1 MEGRLQ
7 NFSTF
12 SQTRAKVLE
21 DRVKKENSAKRSN
34 EARRYAKLLAEF
46 EVTKISELDEEKRTQ
61 FLAALL
67 GETEELETEGNAFGA
82 AVKKAKEEGEDEFEV
97 DGKTYKVEKNEL
109 ETEGN
114 AFGAAVKKAKEE
126 GEDEFEIDGKKYK
139 VEAVTNE
146 SFGAEV
152 NEKAQLM
159 DEETGK
165 IVKLPYKTK
174 DFRGDAITVTGFT
187 EPHKSS
193 SSGRI
198 QTDQGEFFPGV
209 AGCKIV
215 GHKYESTVT
224 DSNEPELNEELN
236 EAIKV
241 GDKRTAKKVVT
252 QLNRIFTKQLPDLQQ
267 LGKVG
272 IYGCVKYFLD
282 YAMTDANFHT
292 EKPKVVKA
300 LRKAAIGNIEIKI
313 PGLGGYH
320 AKISAGRIKEILH
333 QYAGQIS
340 NAAGWSGQG
349 IVEGC
354 GLYLSQFYGDDAT
367 ANAMINAFNSQFEG
381 EAVRVDVAK
390 KTEALNE
397 GRRFVAAVNKAR
409 EAGEETFEF
418 DGKTYKVTKKVNE
431 AEVKSDEDFMEMAK
445 AIYKKA
451 FGDEYD
457 EAKAEEAA
465 KGMLKK
471 ADGDYG
477 AAVGML
483 QSSIG

>member
-1 MEGRLQ
+1 MESKLQ
-7 NFSTF
+7 SFASF
-12 SQTRAKVLE
+12 AETRKKIIE
-21 DRVKKENSAKRSN
+21 DRTREEQSTKRQTESQRFA
-34 EARRYAKLLAEF
+34 ELLAEYG
-46 EVTKISELDEEKRTQ
+46 VTSVNELDEEKRVE
-61 FLAALL
+61 FFSSLV
-67 GETEELETEGNAFGA
+67 GETEDLETEGNKFGA
-82 AVKKAKEEGEDEFEV
+82 AVKKAKEDGEDEFEV
-97 DGKTYKVEKNEL
+97 DGKK
-109 ETEGN
+109 
-114 AFGAAVKKAKEE
+114 F
-126 GEDEFEIDGKKYK
+126 K
-139 VEAVTNE
+139 VEAVTAE

-198 QTDQGEFFPGV
+198 QTDQGEYFPGV

-215 GHKYESTVT
+215 GHKYESTFI
-224 DSNEPELNEELN
+224 DSNENTEINEGIQVE
-236 EAIKV
+236 
-241 GDKRTAKKVVT
+241 GKRTAKKVVT

-267 LGKVG
+267 MGKTG

-292 EKPKVVKA
+292 EKPAVVKTIK
-300 LRKAAIGNIEIKI
+300 KANIGGIEVKL

-320 AKISAGRIKEILH
+320 AKISGGRIKEILH

-354 GLYLSQFYGDDAT
+354 ALYLSQMQGDDAT
-367 ANAMINAFNSQFEG
+367 ATAMINAFNSQFEG
-381 EAVRVDVAK
+381 EAVRVDVTK
-390 KTEALNE
+390 KTKAVNE

-409 EAGEETFEF
+409 ESGEETFEF
-418 DGKTYKVTKKVNE
+418 DGKTYKVTSKKVNE

-445 AIYKKA
+445 TIYKKA

-483 QSSIG
+483 QSSVG

>member
-1 MEGRLQ
+1 MEGKLQ
-7 NFSTF
+7 SFASF
-12 SQTRAKVLE
+12 AETRKKIIE
-21 DRVKKENSAKRSN
+21 DRTREEQSTKRQT
-34 EARRYAKLLAEF
+34 EAQRFSELLAEYG
-46 EVTKISELDEEKRTQ
+46 VTSVNELDEEKRIE
-61 FLAALL
+61 FFSSLI
-67 GETEELETEGNAFGA
+67 GETDDLETEGNAFGA

-97 DGKTYKVEKNEL
+97 DGKKYQV
-109 ETEGN
+109 EGN
-114 AFGAAVKKAKEE
+114 KFGAAVKKAKED
-126 GEDEFEIDGKKYK
+126 GEDEFEVDGKTYK

-146 SFGAEV
+146 SF
-152 NEKAQLM
+152 NIEK
-159 DEETGK
+159 
-165 IVKLPYKTK
+165 KT
-174 DFRGDAITVTGFT
+174 V
-187 EPHKSS
+187 EL
-193 SSGRI
+193 
-198 QTDQGEFFPGV
+198 EFV
-209 AGCKIV
+209 
-215 GHKYESTVT
+215 
-224 DSNEPELNEELN
+224 N

-241 GDKRTAKKVVT
+241 GNKRAAKKVVT

-282 YAMTDANFHT
+282 YALTDANFHT

-300 LRKAAIGNIEIKI
+300 LRKAAIGNIEIKL

-354 GLYLSQFYGDDAT
+354 ALYLSQIHGDDAT
-367 ANAMINAFNSQFEG
+367 ANAMITAFNSQFEG

-390 KTEALNE
+390 KTKALNE
-397 GRRFVAAVNKAR
+397 GRRFVNAVNKAR
-409 EAGEETFEF
+409 EAGEDTFEF
-418 DGKTYKVTKKVNE
+418 DGKTYKVTSKEVNE
-431 AEVKSDEDFMEMAK
+431 AEVKSDKDFMEMAK

-451 FGDEYD
+451 FGDKFD

-477 AAVGML
+477 AAIGML
-483 QSSIG
+483 QSSVG

>member
-1 MEGRLQ
+1 MESKLQ
-7 NFSTF
+7 SFASF
-12 SQTRAKVLE
+12 AETRKKIIE
-21 DRVKKENSAKRSN
+21 DRDREEQSLKRQT
-34 EARRYAKLLAEF
+34 EAQRFSELLAEYG
-46 EVTKISELDEEKRTQ
+46 VTSVNELDEEKRVE
-61 FLAALL
+61 FFSSLI
-67 GETEELETEGNAFGA
+67 GETEDLETEGNKFGA
-82 AVKKAKEEGEDEFEV
+82 AVKKAKEDGEDEFEV
-97 DGKTYKVEKNEL
+97 DGK
-109 ETEGN
+109 
-114 AFGAAVKKAKEE
+114 
-126 GEDEFEIDGKKYK
+126 KYQ
-139 VEAVTNE
+139 VEAVTAE

-236 EAIKV
+236 EAIKLNS
-241 GDKRTAKKVVT
+241 KRAAKKVVT
-252 QLNRIFTKQLPDLQQ
+252 QINRIFTKQLPDLQQ
-267 LGKVG
+267 LDKAG
-272 IYGCVKYFLD
+272 IYGCLKYFID
-282 YAMTDANFHT
+282 YCMEDANFHR
-292 EKPKVVKA
+292 ERYPVLKA
-300 LRKAAIGNIEIKI
+300 IKKAGIKTLEIKL

-320 AKISAGRIKEILH
+320 AKISGARIKEILH
-333 QYAGQIS
+333 QYAPQIS
-340 NAAGWSGQG
+340 NAAGWSGEG
-349 IVEGC
+349 IVEGIA
-354 GLYLSQFYGDDAT
+354 LYLSEYQKDDAT
-367 ANAMINAFNSQFEG
+367 ANAMINAFQAQFEG
-381 EAVRVDVAK
+381 ESVRVDITK
-390 KTEALNE
+390 KTKALNE
-397 GRRFVAAVNKAR
+397 GRRFVNAVNKAR
-409 EAGEETFEF
+409 EAGEDTFEF
-418 DGKTYKVTKKVNE
+418 DGKTYKVTSKKVNE

-451 FGDEYD
+451 FGDKFD
-457 EAKAEEAA
+457 ETKAEEAA

-483 QSSIG
+483 QSSVG

>member
-1 MEGRLQ
+1 MESKLQ
-7 NFSTF
+7 SFSSF
-12 SQTRAKVLE
+12 AETRKKIIE
-21 DRVKKENSAKRSN
+21 DRTREEQSTKRQTESQRFA
-34 EARRYAKLLAEF
+34 ELLAEYG
-46 EVTKISELDEEKRTQ
+46 VTSVNELDEEKRVE
-61 FLAALL
+61 FFSSLV
-67 GETEELETEGNAFGA
+67 GETEDLETEGNKFGA
-82 AVKKAKEEGEDEFEV
+82 AVKKAKEDGEDEFEV
-97 DGKTYKVEKNEL
+97 DGKKYQV
-109 ETEGN
+109 EGN
-114 AFGAAVKKAKEE
+114 KFGAAVKKAKED
-126 GEDEFEIDGKKYK
+126 GEDEFEVDGKKFK
-139 VEAVTNE
+139 VEAVTAE

-198 QTDQGEFFPGV
+198 QTDQGEYFPGV

-215 GHKYESTVT
+215 GHKYESTFI
-224 DSNEPELNEELN
+224 DSNENTEINEGIQVE
-236 EAIKV
+236 
-241 GDKRTAKKVVT
+241 GKRTAKKVVT

-267 LGKVG
+267 MGKTG

-292 EKPKVVKA
+292 ERAAVVKTIK
-300 LRKAAIGNIEIKI
+300 KANIGGIEVKL

-320 AKISAGRIKEILH
+320 AKISGGRIKEILH

-340 NAAGWSGQG
+340 NAAGFSGQG

-354 GLYLSQFYGDDAT
+354 ALYLSQMQGDDAT
-367 ANAMINAFNSQFEG
+367 ATAMINAFNSQFEG
-381 EAVRVDVAK
+381 EAVRVDVTK
-390 KTEALNE
+390 KTKALNE

-418 DGKTYKVTKKVNE
+418 DGKTYKVTSKVNE
-431 AEVKSDEDFMEMAK
+431 AEVKSDDDFMEMTK

-451 FGDEYD
+451 FGDKFD
-457 EAKAEEAA
+457 ETKAEEAA

-483 QSSIG
+483 QSSVG

>member
-1 MEGRLQ
+1 MESKLQ
-7 NFSTF
+7 SFSSF
-12 SQTRAKVLE
+12 AETRKKIIE
-21 DRVKKENSAKRSN
+21 DRTREEQSTKRQT
-34 EARRYAKLLAEF
+34 EAQRFSELLAEYG
-46 EVTKISELDEEKRTQ
+46 VTSVNELDEEKRVE
-61 FLAALL
+61 FFSSLV
-67 GETEELETEGNAFGA
+67 GETEDLETEGNKFGAAVKKAKEDGEDEFEVDGKKYQVEGNKFGA

-97 DGKTYKVEKNEL
+97 DGKK
-109 ETEGN
+109 
-114 AFGAAVKKAKEE
+114 F
-126 GEDEFEIDGKKYK
+126 K
-139 VEAVTNE
+139 VEAVTSE

-198 QTDQGEFFPGV
+198 QTDQGEYFPGV

-224 DSNEPELNEELN
+224 DSNQPELNEELN

-241 GDKRTAKKVVT
+241 EDKRTAKKVVT

-320 AKISAGRIKEILH
+320 AKISGGRIKEILH

-354 GLYLSQFYGDDAT
+354 ALYLSQMHGDDAT

-381 EAVRVDVAK
+381 EAVRVDVTK
-390 KTEALNE
+390 KTKALNE

-418 DGKTYKVTKKVNE
+418 DGKTYKVTKKAEKVNE
-431 AEVKSDEDFMEMAK
+431 AEIKDDESFKEYVKAAYS
-445 AIYKKA
+445 KA
-451 FGDEYD
+451 FGDDYD
-457 EAKAEEAA
+457 EAKAMKAA
-465 KGMLKK
+465 EGMLKK
-471 ADGDYG
+471 ANGDYG
-477 AAVGML
+477 AAVGMCKA
-483 QSSIG
+483 SMG